1 MMSTKSMVNVAY
13 DLMLKKRK
21 PVTFLKLWED
31 VATMMGFNKQQE
43 EDNIAQFYSDISLD
57 ERFVSV
63 GDNKWDLRSRHT
75 YNEVVVDTDELI
87 IEENEEEIE
96 FEEEEVVKE
105 TIIDDYN

>member
-1 MMSTKSMVNVAY
+1 MSTKSMVNVAY

>member
-1 MMSTKSMVNVAY
+1 
-13 DLMLKKRK
+13 
-21 PVTFLKLWED
+21 
-31 VATMMGFNKQQE
+31 MMGFNKQQE

>member
-1 MMSTKSMVNVAY
+1 MSTKSMVNVAY
-13 DLMLKKRK
+13 DLMVKKRK

-87 IEENEEEIE
+87 IEENDEEIE
-96 FEEEEVVKE
+96 FEEEEAIKE
-105 TIIDDYN
+105 PIIDDYN

>member
-1 MMSTKSMVNVAY
+1 MSTKSMVNVAY
-13 DLMLKKRK
+13 ELMLKKRK

-75 YNEVVVDTDELI
+75 YHEVFVDTDDLL
-87 IEENEEEIE
+87 IEENDEDGE
-96 FEEEEVVKE
+96 FEEEEPIKE
-105 TIIDDYN
+105 SIIDDYN